1 MKSSLTALL
10 DEAAHAPFEGWDFG
24 WLDGRAYEAQPPWQY
39 SEELARVLRT
49 AECALDV
56 DTGGGEILA
65 RLDARPP
72 LMVATEGYYP
82 NVPVAARELRP
93 FGVYVIGV
101 KSAPDNVDQLGT
113 TPAHTSSH
121 LPFHDGTFDAG
132 VDRHSSFWPS
142 EVYRVLRPG
151 GVFLTQQRDVGGD
164 QLLSAFGRDLMEV
177 ADYDLAFATR
187 QLQDAGMEIAR
198 AEDAAT
204 PVTFF
209 DIGAVAYFLRAV
221 PWVVPNFDVGQD
233 REVLA
238 HLHEQIDLEG
248 NYVVDGSHLLIE
260 ARRP

>member
-1 MKSSLTALL
+1 MWRRSWNRIAGTSSLAI
-10 DEAAHAPFEGWDFG
+10 
-24 WLDGRAYEAQPPWQY
+24 
-39 SEELARVLRT
+39 LRSK
-49 AECALDV
+49 
-56 DTGGGEILA
+56 
-65 RLDARPP
+65 RLERFSG
-72 LMVATEGYYP
+72 LC
-82 NVPVAARELRP
+82 
-93 FGVYVIGV
+93 
-101 KSAPDNVDQLGT
+101 
-113 TPAHTSSH
+113 
-121 LPFHDGTFDAG
+121 
-132 VDRHSSFWPS
+132 
-142 EVYRVLRPG
+142 
-151 GVFLTQQRDVGGD
+151 DVGGV